1 MPRKRKEP
9 KPRNIEKIKRKREK
23 RKAEKNKLLF
33 DSNYK
38 DIQQSHVSH
47 QKQAEF
53 VAAHEYPGLKVEQS
67 KTQEDL
73 WRVVSEDGFT
83 VHTYELGAI
92 IRKFRLYAGRELS
105 KYEMIQEIFDRLYVM
120 QIDDVKRI
128 LTSIAAN
135 RN

>member
-1 MPRKRKEP
+1 MPRKHKES

-53 VAAHEYPGLKVEQS
+53 VAAHEYPNLKVEQCEN
-67 KTQEDL
+67 TYDL
-73 WRVVSEDGFT
+73 WRVISEDGFT
-83 VHTYELGAI
+83 EHTY
-92 IRKFRLYAGRELS
+92 
-105 KYEMIQEIFDRLYVM
+105 
-120 QIDDVKRI
+120 
-128 LTSIAAN
+128 
-135 RN
+135 